1 MLLKNIIQT
10 RHKNEQ
16 TTMSYELAHFLL
28 EQKNFPMDIVLI
40 IFEIAE
46 KDRLSQLKEQKPF
59 WHDEYMNERYE
70 YYHGCRWDS
79 HIEWAKYADDYDYER
94 SYSWNG
100 HLECLKYAHESNKA
114 ELAEKLFGHSSL
126 PKKNKKQWMWK
137 KKEKLSK
144 SKNRGL
150 KR

>member
-16 TTMSYELAHFLL
+16 TTMSYDLAHFLL
-28 EQKNFPMDIVLI
+28 KQKNFPMDIVLI

-46 KDRLSQLKEQKPF
+46 KDRLSQLKGQKPF
-59 WHDEYMNERYE
+59 WHDEYMNGVHE
-70 YYHGCRWDS
+70 
-79 HIEWAKYADDYDYER
+79 
-94 SYSWNG
+94 NG
-100 HLECLKYAHESNKA
+100 SPWLECLKYAHESNKA
-114 ELAEKLFGHSSL
+114 ELAEALFGHSSL

-144 SKNRGL
+144 SENRGL